1 MAKFYGKVG
10 YCETVETAPGVFSET
25 ITEKKYYGDV
35 TRNSRRL
42 SKGEGLNDDITVGNN
57 ISIVADAYAYEHF
70 FAIRYVE
77 WAGARWKV
85 DNVEV
90 KRPRLQ
96 LTLGGV
102 WHGDE
107 SSITS
112 EA

>member
-1 MAKFYGKVG
+1 MPKFCGKVG
-10 YCETVETAPGVFSET
+10 YAETTQTAPGVFTEV
-25 ITEKKYYGDV
+25 ITERTYYGDV
-35 TRNSRRL
+35 QRNSRRL

-70 FAIRYVE
+70 FGIRYVE
-77 WAGARWKV
+77 WMGARWKV

-107 SSITS
+107 SAIAETP
-112 EA
+112 